1 MTNTNEVVITRVF
14 NAPRELIFKCVTEP
28 EHLTKFWGPVGMQA
42 PLEKITVDLRPGG
55 VFETVM
61 VNEATGEE
69 YPSRG
74 VYTEID
80 PPEKLAWTE
89 PDVGMTTTTTL
100 TDLGDGRTEM
110 RIHQTNVPERV
121 RDGRIPGRLQQQP
134 RPVRSASRRVHLNGR
149 AVLETVVK

>member
-1 MTNTNEVVITRVF
+1 MTNTTEVVITRVF
-14 NAPRELIFKCVTEP
+14 NAPRDLIFKCVTDP

-42 PLEKITVDLRPGG
+42 PIEKIKVDLRLGG

-61 VNEATGEE
+61 VNEDTGEE

-80 PPEKLAWTE
+80 PPEKLTWTE

-110 RIHQTNVPERV
+110 RIHQTNVPEQFATEESQAGFNSSLDRFE
-121 RDGRIPGRLQQQP
+121 
-134 RPVRSASRRVHLNGR
+134 AHL
-149 AVLETVVK
+149 ADIT

>member
-1 MTNTNEVVITRVF
+1 MTNTTEVVITRVF
-14 NAPRELIFKCVTEP
+14 NAPRELIFKCVTDP
-28 EHLTKFWGPVGMQA
+28 EHLTKFWGPVGMRT
-42 PLEKITVDLRPGG
+42 PLDKITVDLRPGG

-80 PPEKLAWTE
+80 PPETLAWTE

-110 RIHQTNVPERV
+110 RIHQTNVPEQFATPEAQAGFNSSLDRF
-121 RDGRIPGRLQQQP
+121 
-134 RPVRSASRRVHLNGR
+134 
-149 AVLETVVK
+149 ETYLAGLA

>member
-1 MTNTNEVVITRVF
+1 MTNTTEVVITRVF

-28 EHLTKFWGPVGMQA
+28 EHLTKFWGPVGMRT
-42 PLEKITVDLRPGG
+42 PLEKITVDLRLGG
-55 VFETVM
+55 MFETVM

-110 RIHQTNVPERV
+110 RIHQTNVPEQYATEESQAGFNSSLDRFE
-121 RDGRIPGRLQQQP
+121 
-134 RPVRSASRRVHLNGR
+134 AHL
-149 AVLETVVK
+149 AEIT

>member
-1 MTNTNEVVITRVF
+1 MTNTKELVITRVF
-14 NAPRELIFKCVTEP
+14 NAPRELVFECVTDP
-28 EHLTKFWGPVGMQA
+28 AHLTKFWGPVGTRTPIA
-42 PLEKITVDLRPGG
+42 TIKVDLRPGG

-80 PPEKLAWTE
+80 PPEKLAWIE
-89 PDVGMTTTTTL
+89 PDAGMTTTTTF

-110 RIHQTNVPERV
+110 RIHQTNVPEQYATEESQAGFNSSLDRFE
-121 RDGRIPGRLQQQP
+121 
-134 RPVRSASRRVHLNGR
+134 AHL
-149 AVLETVVK
+149 AEIT

>member
-1 MTNTNEVVITRVF
+1 MTNTTEVVITRVF
-14 NAPRELIFKCVTEP
+14 NAPRDLIFKCVTDP
-28 EHLTKFWGPVGMQA
+28 EHLTKFWGPVGMQT
-42 PLEKITVDLRPGG
+42 PIEKIKVDLRLGG

-61 VNEATGEE
+61 VNEDTGEE

-110 RIHQTNVPERV
+110 RIHQTNVPEQFATEESQAGFNSSLDRFE
-121 RDGRIPGRLQQQP
+121 
-134 RPVRSASRRVHLNGR
+134 AHL
-149 AVLETVVK
+149 ADIT

>member
-1 MTNTNEVVITRVF
+1 MTDRTEVVITRVF
-14 NAPRELIFKCVTEP
+14 NAPRDLIFKCVTDP
-28 EHLTKFWGPVGMQA
+28 EHLTKFWGPVGTRA
-42 PLEKITVDLRPGG
+42 PLDRIKVDLRPGG

-80 PPEKLAWTE
+80 PPGKLAWTE

-110 RIHQTNVPERV
+110 RIHQTNVPE
-121 RDGRIPGRLQQQP
+121 QF
-134 RPVRSASRRVHLNGR
+134 ATEESRAGFNSSLDRFEAHL
-149 AVLETVVK
+149 AEIT

>member
-1 MTNTNEVVITRVF
+1 MTDTTEVVITRVF

-28 EHLTKFWGPVGMQA
+28 EHLTKFWGPVGMQT
-42 PLEKITVDLRPGG
+42 PLEGITVDLRPGG

-61 VNEATGEE
+61 VNEATGER

-74 VYTEID
+74 IYTEID
-80 PPEKLAWTE
+80 PPGKLAWTE

-110 RIHQTNVPERV
+110 RIHQTNVPEQFATEESQAGFNSSLDRFE
-121 RDGRIPGRLQQQP
+121 
-134 RPVRSASRRVHLNGR
+134 AHL
-149 AVLETVVK
+149 AEIA

>member
-1 MTNTNEVVITRVF
+1 MSNSNELVITRVF
-14 NAPRELIFKCVTEP
+14 NAPRELIFKCVTDP
-28 EHLTKFWGPVGMQA
+28 EHLTKFWGPVGVQA
-42 PLEKITVDLRPGG
+42 PLDRIKVDLRPGG
-55 VFETVM
+55 IFETVM

-80 PPEKLAWTE
+80 PPAKLAWTE

-110 RIHQTNVPERV
+110 RIHQTNVPDQYATEESQAGFNSSLDRFEAYLAE
-121 RDGRIPGRLQQQP
+121 I
-134 RPVRSASRRVHLNGR
+134 A
-149 AVLETVVK
+149 

>member
-1 MTNTNEVVITRVF
+1 MSNSNEVVITRVF
-14 NAPRELIFKCVTEP
+14 NAPRELIFECVTDP
-28 EHLTKFWGPVGMQA
+28 EHLTKFWGPVGVQA
-42 PLEKITVDLRPGG
+42 PLEKIQVDLRVGG

-80 PPEKLAWTE
+80 PPGKLAWTE

-110 RIHQTNVPERV
+110 RIHQTNVPEQYAMEESQAGFNSSLDRFE
-121 RDGRIPGRLQQQP
+121 
-134 RPVRSASRRVHLNGR
+134 AHL
-149 AVLETVVK
+149 ADIT